1 MRFVLACLTGV
12 AVWCLAPTD
21 AWAQATYR
29 TLTLI
34 DAQYLWTGLG
44 VQTLLRQS
52 PTLRFMP
59 QVVLYCSILW
69 LLYRRVVTRMPLTM
83 AGIIVYAVG
92 ATVIMALFWPEGL
105 AGGFTPAGVVKVVQ
119 ADDVLSVVAD
129 RHGMTRKTA
138 ADVSTPGSLGSEAR
152 VPVFFDAVLKAITE
166 TPLRLGE
173 VISSKFT
180 EPMSHLVGTASLLFM
195 PLDAR
200 LQADLSAWGT
210 ACYFPALERLQ
221 NNSSGSLEEKDIYPW
236 AAPLQGQLSGEL
248 TRELRNQWVSDD
260 YGTAGGFSSPTAEV
274 ESCASFYTNTAA
286 QVDTWVSTLNTA
298 QGSDFRSE
306 IRDMSG
312 MSDLS
317 VRRFFIWRHLESVV
331 PPAVESDNKRDVAVA
346 WGVGK
351 MVSAALGWARR
362 LVGTAAPKG
371 PQPRPQQV
379 SGPPKSPLANIVPT
393 GIISTAFDKLA
404 NFVRAP
410 MAFLMF
416 LPYVTGIVSAV
427 VVGLFPVAVIWS
439 LFPGQGFRTLIN
451 YFLVLFFVQS
461 SPLWWAISDA
471 CSRLAFRVYG
481 GGPNV
486 LESVSITAWTQGQA
500 AAVIV
505 AVCCVVIVPAIE
517 AALLFGSWKTVSSAF
532 AHSGATG

>member
-1 MRFVLACLTGV
+1 MRFALVWLAGL

-52 PTLRFMP
+52 PTLRVVP

-69 LLYRRVVTRMPLTM
+69 LLYRRVVTRMPLTL
-83 AGIIVYAVG
+83 AGIIVYAIS

-105 AGGFTPAGVVKVVQ
+105 AGGFTPPGVVKVIE

-129 RHGMTRKTA
+129 RHGMARKTA
-138 ADVSTPGSLGSEAR
+138 GDVSTPGSLGSEAR
-152 VPVFFDAVLKAITE
+152 VPVFFDAALKAITE

-180 EPMSHLVGTASLLFM
+180 EPMSHLVGTTSLLFM
-195 PLDAR
+195 ILDAR
-200 LQADLSAWGT
+200 LQADLSAWAT
-210 ACYFPALERLQ
+210 ACYFPALQRLQ
-221 NNSSGSLEEKDIYPW
+221 NNSSGNLEEKDIYPW
-236 AAPLQGQLSGEL
+236 AAPLQGQLRGEL
-248 TRELRNQWVSDD
+248 TREVRNQSLIDD
-260 YGTAGGFSSPTAEV
+260 YATTGGFSSPTAEV

-298 QGSDFRSE
+298 EGSDFRTE

-312 MSDLS
+312 MSDTS
-317 VRRFFIWRHLESVV
+317 IRRFFIWRHLESVV
-331 PPAVESDNKRDVAVA
+331 PPAVGSDNRRDVVIA

-351 MVSAALGWARR
+351 MASAVVGWFKG
-362 LVGTAAPKG
+362 LVGRAAPKG

-379 SGPPKSPLANIVPT
+379 SGPPRSPLANIVPT
-393 GIISTAFDKLA
+393 GIIGTAFDKLA

-439 LFPGQGFRTLIN
+439 LFPGQGFRTLMN

-532 AHSGATG
+532 VHSGATG